1 MRTAIAKRMWASVHM
16 QELNRRLVEYE
27 ALPRYTLESVGTE
40 IAGTVRFVEINQP
53 PKELSFVLGDL
64 INNLRTSLD
73 YAACALLR
81 RDDPQASVKY
91 VQFPYGDKNTPL
103 TSKQKRGS
111 GVSVVSAESLNAIEH
126 VRATYADSL
135 ELLNSLSNQ
144 DKHRLIVPVFFH
156 PKPYRFVFSGTPP
169 VPELTLDTADIS
181 DAWDRPLKT
190 GDTFPITN
198 AVKLDLG
205 MYVDDLDKIVPVNAL
220 AGVYNDTMKAL
231 EFIAQELGF
240 TVEI

>member
-1 MRTAIAKRMWASVHM
+1 
-16 QELNRRLVEYE
+16 
-27 ALPRYTLESVGTE
+27 
-40 IAGTVRFVEINQP
+40 
-53 PKELSFVLGDL
+53 
-64 INNLRTSLD
+64 
-73 YAACALLR
+73 LLR
-81 RDDPQASVKY
+81 RDDPHASVKY
-91 VQFPYGDKNTPL
+91 VQFPYGDKNTSL
-103 TSKQKRGS
+103 NNRQKKGS
-111 GVSVVSAESLNAIEH
+111 GVSVVSERSLKAIEH
-126 VRATYADSL
+126 VRTNYADSL

-169 VPELTLDTADIS
+169 VPELTPDTTVIS
-181 DAWDRPLKT
+181 DAWGRPLKT

-205 MYVDDLDKIVPVNAL
+205 MYVDGLDEIVPVNAL